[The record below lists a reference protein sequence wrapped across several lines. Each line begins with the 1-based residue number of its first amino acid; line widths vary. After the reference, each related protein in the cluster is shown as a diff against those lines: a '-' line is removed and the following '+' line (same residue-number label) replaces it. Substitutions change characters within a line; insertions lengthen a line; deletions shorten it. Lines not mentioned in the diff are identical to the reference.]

1 MNELTWESLRS
12 SKDSTFS
19 IGQLSKEFGVTA
31 RAIRFYED
39 KGLISPSRQ
48 GQTRIYSRR
57 ERIRLHIILRAKRL
71 GFALGDIGELLDLYE
86 ADGGLIEQGRLVLL
100 RIHQRIEELERQ
112 RDDIESTVSEMKQI
126 SRNLSQQM
134 ADRAA
139 QRDEREENAL
149 IGYGVVPSTT

>member
-1 MNELTWESLRS
+1 MGVPKVKQRLNIFDWTAFEGVWCHRAGHQILR
-12 SKDSTFS
+12 
-19 IGQLSKEFGVTA
+19 
-31 RAIRFYED
+31 
-39 KGLISPSRQ
+39 RQ
-48 GQTRIYSRR
+48 GLNLALPSGSDSHLFASGAHPTAY
-57 ERIRLHIILRAKRL
+57 HLRAKRL